1 MNINKNSMKINHKRF
16 IPDRVEQLSNCEI
29 FVFGSNLEGM
39 HMGGAARI
47 AHEKFGA
54 EWGVGDGPTGRCY
67 AIPTM
72 HGGLED
78 IRPYAE
84 KFIAYAKAHPMNRFL
99 LTRVGCGIAGFKDSD
114 MAQLFEEALDVP
126 NIAYPR
132 QWLPYMAIDQTLGLK
147 APRERNAAPPV
158 VSDRVLKRLCEQ
170 HLYEIGAGI
179 RSHLPR
185 IKVRY
190 VAENKMFAYA
200 DFGDFFFFGDD
211 FYVWDLDDKHLEDHN
226 QDIVE
231 AVFNDECEGRG
242 YARRVIF
249 AGVQTGFKDSNGETV
264 YTGDVIKVEEGQYRT
279 EYLAVGA
286 MSDENGIGAYCFIL
300 DNHFWSLADCSS
312 QQNKMTRVGTVFYQL
327 HAGDYIGV
335 NQRTISFNGWM
346 DTEEERLQ
354 KVLMSKFTPNY
365 DQEMWK
371 YQGLEILGAEFD
383 WR

>member
-1 MNINKNSMKINHKRF
+1 MKINRNRF
-16 IPDRVEQLSNCEI
+16 TPDCVERLSKCEV

-39 HMGGAARI
+39 HMGGAARV
-47 AHEKFGA
+47 AYEKFGA
-54 EWGVGDGPTGRCY
+54 EWGVGEGATGQCY

-78 IRPYAE
+78 IRPYAK
-84 KFIAYAKAHPMNRFL
+84 KFVAYAKAHPMNRFL

-114 MAQLFEEALDVP
+114 MAQLFEDVLDIP

-132 QWLPYMAIDQTLGLK
+132 QWLPYMTIDYTLGLK
-147 APRERNAAPPV
+147 TPRGKEAAPPV
-158 VSDRVLKRLCEQ
+158 VSDTILKRLCEQ

-179 RSHLPR
+179 DNYLPN

-190 VAENKMFAYA
+190 VSENKKFAYVY
-200 DFGDFFFFGDD
+200 FGDFFFFGDD
-211 FYVWDLDDKHLEDHN
+211 FYVWEQDDKYLDYHN

-231 AVFNDECEGRG
+231 EVFNDECEGRG

-249 AGVQTGFKDSNGETV
+249 AGVQTEFKDSNGERI
-264 YTGDVIKVEEGQYRT
+264 YTGDVIKVEESQYRT

-286 MSDENGIGAYCFIL
+286 LSSEDGLGSYCFIL
-300 DNHFWSLADCSS
+300 DNHSWSLADCNR
-312 QQNKMTRVGTVFYQL
+312 QQYKMTRVGTVFYQL
-327 HAGDYIGV
+327 NPGDFIGV
-335 NQRTISFNGWM
+335 NHRTMHFNGWR
-346 DTEEERLQ
+346 DTDEERLQ

-365 DQEMWK
+365 DQELWK
-371 YQGLEILGAEFD
+371 YQGLEILGVEFD